1 MKTTIK
7 LIAAFSIMLL
17 FAADVLAQT
26 NTANA
31 PITASANVAAAVTVA
46 KDVDLYFGN
55 VVPGLTK
62 TVGNDGGLLAG
73 TAGGTI
79 ASEGRFIVTKGINTQ
94 VTLGFGTL
102 PTNLTITGGGSE
114 TLPINFTD
122 FGGTTPLAKVSDG
135 TNNAPFTPASGI
147 VLANTGATA
156 FAYAASTFKVHIG
169 GTVVPSTSQLT
180 GTYQGTITLT
190 ATYN

>member
-1 MKTTIK
+1 MKTTMS
-7 LIAAFSIMLL
+7 F
-17 FAADVLAQT
+17 FATLTIILTSAVNIFAQT

-31 PITASANVAAAVTVA
+31 PISATANVAAAVTVA
-46 KDVDLYFGN
+46 KEVDLVFGN

-62 TVGNDGGLLAG
+62 TVGNDGALLAG
-73 TAGGTI
+73 TAGGTT
-79 ASEGRFIVTKGINTQ
+79 ANEGRFIVTKGINTQ

-102 PTNLTITGGGSE
+102 PSTLLITGGGTA

-122 FGGTTPLAKVSDG
+122 PSTGVQLAKVSDG
-135 TNNAPFTPASGI
+135 TNNAPFTPSSGI
-147 VLANTGATA
+147 VVANASPTT

-169 GTVVPSTSQLT
+169 GTVVPTANQLT
-180 GTYQGTITLT
+180 GTYSGTITLT